1 MDYKKREKEI
11 IEAYK
16 ESKEERLRLLERQKM
31 CVEEMKE
38 KFGVDSPSEL
48 QELLEKSERRVEKLE
63 GKIEPLLDKLE
74 GALGL

>member
-1 MDYKKREKEI
+1 MDYKRREKEI

>member
-38 KFGVDSPSEL
+38 KFDVDSPSEL

>member
-31 CVEEMKE
+31 CIEEMKE

-48 QELLEKSERRVEKLE
+48 QELLEKSERREEKLK